1 MKVFDYKLDDNFDL
15 VFDADGDFVEAESTT
30 QHQQLLLLTEKSEWD
45 GLPTVGV
52 GAINWI
58 MDERPGDLVSEIRGQ
73 FERDGMRV
81 GKLRFLSP
89 QNFEVQA
96 EY

>member
-1 MKVFDYKLDDNFDL
+1 MKVFDVKLDDSFDV
-15 VFDADGDFVEAESTT
+15 VFGADGDFLETESTT
-30 QHQQLLLLTEKSEWD
+30 QHQQLLILTEKGEWD
-45 GLPTVGV
+45 GAPTVGI
-52 GAINWI
+52 GALNWI
-58 MDERPGDLVSEIRGQ
+58 MDERPGDLVSEVRAQ
-73 FERDGMRV
+73 YEKDGMSV